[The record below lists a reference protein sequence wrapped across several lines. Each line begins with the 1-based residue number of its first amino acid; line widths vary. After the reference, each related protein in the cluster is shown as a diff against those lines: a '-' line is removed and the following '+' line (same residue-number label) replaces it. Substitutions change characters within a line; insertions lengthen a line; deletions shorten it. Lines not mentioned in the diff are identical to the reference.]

1 MKILIEMHDFIIRRL
16 LRDNVTNQ
24 YIDFED
30 KTTLS
35 SVH

>member
-16 LRDNVTNQ
+16 LRENVANQ

-30 KTTLS
+30 KTTLF